1 MKRRVHVLI
10 RGRVQGV
17 FFRDA
22 TSEEAAR
29 HHVTGWVRNL
39 PDGRV
44 EAVFEGDAEDV
55 EALIAFCH
63 CGPQAAKVTGVG
75 GGGDVFRGLYEVF
88 GAALRRRGPDHRS
101 DKTDFTAL

>member
-1 MKRRVHVLI
+1 MKSRVHVFV

-29 HHVTGWVRNL
+29 HQVTGWVKNL

-55 EALIAFCH
+55 EALIAFCRR
-63 CGPQAAKVTGVG
+63 GPQAAKVTGV
-75 GGGDVFRGLYEVF
+75 EVVEETYS
-88 GAALRRRGPDHRS
+88 G
-101 DKTDFTAL
+101 DFTRFSVRR